1 MNGLIYGMIYLGS
14 GLMVYN
20 ILSFVRFSR
29 HIRERGNWEQERRIL
44 SLPLV
49 LLVFFLFGYLW
60 VGLFG
65 RPSLLIAG
73 ILFGGSVFVF
83 LMELLIQ
90 RIADRIQEN
99 EHLAARATAAE
110 EASEAKTR
118 FLSNMSHDI
127 RTPLNAIVGYTL
139 LAEKDGV
146 TLEQTQDYV
155 KKIKNAGEQLLS
167 IVNDVLEMSR
177 IESGK
182 AELNLAP
189 ADLEKIVRKADDL
202 VRTQL
207 EGKKIRFETV
217 CEIRNRWVL
226 CDENQMSRI
235 LMNLLCNAGK
245 FTPEGGKVFLEVR
258 QTGETESQSSYEIR
272 VRDTGIGMAPEFVEK
287 LFMPFEREQTSTVSR
302 IQGTGLG
309 LSIAKSFIDRMGG
322 TISVSTAPGKGS
334 EFVIRLTFD
343 LVPEPAKAETAEAGE
358 RNFANQHLLL
368 AEDNDINRE
377 IAVAILEE
385 YGFTV
390 DTAENG
396 AAAIEKMTRSP
407 AGTYGCVLMDIQM
420 PVMDGMEAAR
430 RIRHLDQEA
439 LSRIPIIAMTANAFR
454 EDEKAVLEAGM
465 DGFVAKPIDVED
477 LLETLSSVLGR
488 AAERK

>member
-29 HIRERGNWEQERRIL
+29 HIRERGNWAQERRIL

-60 VGLFG
+60 VGFFG

-99 EHLAARATAAE
+99 EHLAARARAAE

-202 VRTQL
+202 VRTQ
-207 EGKKIRFETV
+207 K
-217 CEIRNRWVL
+217 
-226 CDENQMSRI
+226 D
-235 LMNLLCNAGK
+235 
-245 FTPEGGKVFLEVR
+245 
-258 QTGETESQSSYEIR
+258 
-272 VRDTGIGMAPEFVEK
+272 
-287 LFMPFEREQTSTVSR
+287 
-302 IQGTGLG
+302 
-309 LSIAKSFIDRMGG
+309 
-322 TISVSTAPGKGS
+322 
-334 EFVIRLTFD
+334 
-343 LVPEPAKAETAEAGE
+343 
-358 RNFANQHLLL
+358 
-368 AEDNDINRE
+368 
-377 IAVAILEE
+377 
-385 YGFTV
+385 
-390 DTAENG
+390 
-396 AAAIEKMTRSP
+396 
-407 AGTYGCVLMDIQM
+407 
-420 PVMDGMEAAR
+420 PV
-430 RIRHLDQEA
+430 
-439 LSRIPIIAMTANAFR
+439 
-454 EDEKAVLEAGM
+454 
-465 DGFVAKPIDVED
+465 
-477 LLETLSSVLGR
+477 
-488 AAERK
+488 